1 MVTAMN
7 IDQLEDRFKSSGWAP
22 KMTEIQEFIKES
34 RKLPVSAM
42 YLKGPHDTGKS
53 TTLPMYLLS
62 MIKTWPELV
71 DSCVMYLVGNPI
83 EARILREY
91 LEETFGRWY
100 SNAIEN
106 NILIIT
112 DYAEGI
118 GIIDKIN
125 VDQTHRDMIILMDL
139 EINPS
144 TFGELIFA
152 RVMQWTSECRHT
164 DSACHL
170 ATIAAASFHCGRTIE
185 ALQKWTGT
193 APPVI
198 EIPPQRR
205 SVRSQRWRDGWSLNN
220 FLNSIRPD
228 LVDFTSGSGL
238 VTDEAV
244 QSQCI
249 VSNAD
254 AFNYKKNP
262 THTRGCSE
270 SIFKSIASSKVI
282 LIKPSLSFST
292 RSERLRYFVSAG
304 VEDTLLFDLHTSHVL
319 HTTRQLS
326 RAEIERERSWL
337 LKSVVPLEE
346 SVFFQKFSTDE
357 EQARPETIHFDCRA
371 YNEQLTWTVL
381 SILQH
386 WPGTPIWH
394 MPIRA
399 PVDDRAIIETCRRLV
414 TIGCVERLDGPA
426 GRYRVTR
433 RGTRLLNLWVKDAK
447 NMGDFQ
453 VAYLLATVMEKT
465 HQYST
470 NLRRVLVRIA
480 AIATTPLRNF
490 VSRKDQEGTWKWRGR
505 DEEDAQIRSA
515 CAGIGAERIENGA
528 VWTALA
534 LWQNWKAN
542 GRPERGLQVP
552 SCLSC
557 NWEQAKPI
565 LELVHAF
572 EDEVGI
578 SHCSDELRDT
588 DLTDDEVSAVEIEL
602 MWAWLHQIAFFDPA
616 PRPGVSSNTIITD
629 VICGRSFTAGP
640 GNMINIEVNFGG
652 KDKVEHECVGFF
664 AVYFGLEKSKLDVY
678 TASDLTV
685 IPIRHFSDVYK
696 QTGIKYPEAVVTT
709 YPIFSR

>member
-1 MVTAMN
+1 MSE
-7 IDQLEDRFKSSGWAP
+7 ID
-22 KMTEIQEFIKES
+22 EFIRGG
-34 RKLPVSAM
+34 RKLPVSAL

-62 MIKTWPELV
+62 AIKIWPELV
-71 DSCVMYLVGNPI
+71 DTRVMYLVGNQV

-100 SNAIEN
+100 SNATEN
-106 NILIIT
+106 DILVIT
-112 DYAEGI
+112 DYANGI
-118 GIIDKIN
+118 DIIDKITVN
-125 VDQTHRDMIILMDL
+125 KTHRDMIILMDL

-144 TFGELIFA
+144 AFGELVFA
-152 RVMQWTSECRHT
+152 RVMQWASECRFT
-164 DSACHL
+164 DNACHL
-170 ATIAAASFHCGRTIE
+170 AIITATSLHCGRTIE
-185 ALQKWTGT
+185 ALQKWIG
-193 APPVI
+193 APPPII
-198 EIPPQRR
+198 EIPAQQRNVCSKFLR
-205 SVRSQRWRDGWSLNN
+205 PGWSLNE
-220 FLNSIRPD
+220 FLDSIRTD
-228 LVDFTSGSGL
+228 A
-238 VTDEAV
+238 VTDVSELNDKVV
-244 QSQCI
+244 QNQCI
-249 VSNAD
+249 VSNSD
-254 AFNYKKNP
+254 AFHYKKEP
-262 THTRGCSE
+262 THSRAHRE
-270 SIFKSIASSKVI
+270 SISECLVSSRVI
-282 LIKPSLSFST
+282 LIRPSLSFST
-292 RSERLRYFVSAG
+292 KSERLRYFVSAG
-304 VEDTLLFDLHTSHVL
+304 VEDALLFDHHTSHVL
-319 HTTRQLS
+319 RTTRQLS
-326 RAEIERERSWL
+326 RAEIEKERSWL
-337 LKSVVPLEE
+337 LKSAVPLEE

-386 WPGTPIWH
+386 WPGTPIPH

-453 VAYLLATVMEKT
+453 VAYLLATVMEKA

-490 VSRKDQEGTWKWRGR
+490 VSRKDQEGTWKWQGR

-515 CAGIGAERIENGA
+515 CAGIGAARIENGA
-528 VWTALA
+528 VWIALA

-542 GRPERGLQVP
+542 RRPERGLQVP

-557 NWEQAKPI
+557 NWEQAKSI

-572 EDEVGI
+572 EDKVGI

-616 PRPGVSSNTIITD
+616 PRLGVSSNTVITD

-640 GNMINIEVNFGG
+640 GNMINMEVNFGG
-652 KDKVEHECVGFF
+652 KDKVEHERVGFF
-664 AVYFGLEKSKLDVY
+664 AVYFGLEKSKLDIY